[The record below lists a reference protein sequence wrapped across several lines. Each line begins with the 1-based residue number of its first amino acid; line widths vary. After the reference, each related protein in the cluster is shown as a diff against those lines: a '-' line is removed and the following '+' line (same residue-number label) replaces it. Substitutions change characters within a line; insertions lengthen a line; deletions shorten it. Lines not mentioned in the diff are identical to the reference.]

1 MNKKTLM
8 IMMALSLTLVFVIAG
23 CAGVTEQE
31 PTAAPTKTAAPEAT
45 EDVNQTLERE
55 QILTTVQADLAERL
69 GIEQDEI
76 EVVSVESKNW
86 DDTSLGCPEEG
97 EMYAQVITKGLQII
111 LEAEGEQYDYR
122 TDMMGAFKLC
132 QE

>member
-31 PTAAPTKTAAPEAT
+31 PTAAPTETAAPEAT